1 MAFKAPT
8 DIPNSVPEGG
18 KARRV
23 YLLLKD
29 DIARGALADGAGL
42 PSEHKLAAQY
52 QVSRVTIR
60 RALDALLQDG
70 LIEKRA
76 GSGSR
81 IRANGISRQLVKADI
96 ATLMPH
102 LEQMAGKTE
111 ARLLEFGYC
120 EASAVIAGALDLN
133 EGARVQ
139 RAVRVRFMN
148 GRPFSYL
155 ITHVPEEVAL
165 SYSEADLATQPLY
178 ALLELGGVRIGSAN
192 QTVSATLATPDVAT
206 SLNVAAG
213 SALLTLERVVRD
225 ERGHGVEH
233 LTASYRPDR
242 FQLSMSLERVGDSE
256 NRHWEPIVGLQADMG
271 ALKEAAE

>member
-1 MAFKAPT
+1 MAFKVPP
-8 DIPNSVPEGG
+8 DMPNSVPEGG

-29 DIARGALADGAGL
+29 DIARGVLADGEGL
-42 PSEHKLAAQY
+42 PSEHKLAEQY

-60 RALDALLQDG
+60 RALDALLKDG

-81 IRANGISRQLVKADI
+81 IRANGISQQLVKADI

-120 EASAVIAGALDLN
+120 EASASIAGALDLDEN
-133 EGARVQ
+133 ARVQ

-148 GRPFSYL
+148 GQPFSYL
-155 ITHVPEEVAL
+155 ITHVPEDVAL
-165 SYSEADLATQPLY
+165 SYSEADLATRPLY
-178 ALLELGGVRIGSAN
+178 ALLELGGVQIGSAN
-192 QTVSATLATPDVAT
+192 QSVSATLATPDVAK
-206 SLNVAAG
+206 SLNVPAG
-213 SALLTLERVVRD
+213 SALLTLDRVVRD
-225 ERGHGVEH
+225 ERGRGVEH
-233 LTASYRPDR
+233 LAALYRPDR

-271 ALKEAAE
+271 VLEEVSS